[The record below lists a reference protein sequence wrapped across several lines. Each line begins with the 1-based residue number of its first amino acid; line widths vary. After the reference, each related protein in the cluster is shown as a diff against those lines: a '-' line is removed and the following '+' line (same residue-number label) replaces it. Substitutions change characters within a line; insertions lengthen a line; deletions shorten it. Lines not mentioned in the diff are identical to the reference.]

1 MKQTDDIPMHDDLT
15 PEMWEEEE
23 KSVQLFI
30 PTPSF
35 IKHWKEKQ
43 MKLMKDTQDKN
54 EENKE

>member
-1 MKQTDDIPMHDDLT
+1 MHDDLT